1 MSRGGSHLNYNASLY
16 ARVAFLRLEAL
27 TETFPSPHAVEIGQ
41 LIVRRL
47 KLESELRDAL
57 SLARGP
63 QPLLVRLP
71 PLLSV
76 L

>member
-1 MSRGGSHLNYNASLY
+1 MDEGSHLNYNASLY
-16 ARVAFLRLEAL
+16 ARVAFLRLGAL
-27 TETFPSPHAVEIGQ
+27 TGTFPSSHAVEIGQ
-41 LIVRRL
+41 LTVRRL
-47 KLESELRDAL
+47 KLECELADAL
-57 SLARGP
+57 SLARRP